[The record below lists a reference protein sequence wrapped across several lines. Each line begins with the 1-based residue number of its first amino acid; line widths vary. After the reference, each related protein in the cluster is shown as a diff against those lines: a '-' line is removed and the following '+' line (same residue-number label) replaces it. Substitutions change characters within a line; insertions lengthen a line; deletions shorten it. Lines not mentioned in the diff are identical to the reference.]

1 MPVSRVAGPDVRG
14 LIEALAERAQRAQ
27 ASRRLAQAVG
37 ACWLVVLLRDP
48 ATRAFRPAP
57 GFPQTLPGGP
67 TWTAL
72 IRCCD
77 EPGEFDTE
85 VAFPDRSHVNGAR
98 VFASADGVVLALIGG
113 RPLVTPSEVA
123 KECGLLFAL
132 LKSENEAQT
141 ASDEAFAA
149 RTASQRAAALASA
162 LDHARSEATAKA
174 VALRDAL
181 AEAQRL
187 NTEFR
192 LLNEQ
197 LEERVEREVAGRL
210 KVENALRQ
218 AQKMEAI
225 GQLTGGVAHDFN
237 NLLTVIMGGLE
248 NIKRQLDSPQGP
260 SSDKMKR
267 ARDMAFLAS
276 QRAAKLTQR
285 LLAFSRQ
292 QSLDP
297 KPLLIDDLVFGLSDL
312 LQRTLGETVRL
323 ETVATPG
330 LWHAYADRGELE
342 NALLNLA
349 LNARDAMPGG
359 GRLTIETSN
368 VYLDESYLASVAE
381 PVQAGQYV
389 MIAVTDTGHGMPP
402 EIIAQAFEPFFT
414 TKEAGKGTGLG
425 LSQVYGFV
433 RQSGGHVRIY
443 SELGQGATIKIYLPR
458 HSAPPAPEVKQEQR
472 AQVYGGNETIL
483 VVEDDEEVRAFTT
496 GVLRELGYG
505 VLEASTGECALGLL
519 AKGESVDLLFTDIV
533 LPDGMDGRR
542 LSHEALAV
550 RPHLKVLFTSGY
562 TRNAIVHN
570 GRLDAGLKLISKPF
584 TYDAL
589 ALKIRSVLDGE

>member
-1 MPVSRVAGPDVRG
+1 MSVSRVAGSELRR
-14 LIEALAERAQRAQ
+14 LIEALADRGQRGH
-27 ASRRLAQAVG
+27 ASRRLAQALG
-37 ACWLVVLLRDP
+37 ACWLVVLLRDSTTG
-48 ATRAFRPAP
+48 ALRPAP

-72 IRCCD
+72 IRRCD
-77 EPGEFDTE
+77 EAGEFATE
-85 VAFPDRSHVNGAR
+85 VAFPDRHHLNAAHV
-98 VFASADGVVLALIGG
+98 VASADGVVLALIGG
-113 RPLVTPSEVA
+113 RPFVTPTELA
-123 KECGLLFAL
+123 RQCGLFFAL

-141 ASDEAFAA
+141 ASEAALAA

-181 AEAQRL
+181 AEAARL
-187 NTEFR
+187 NAEFR
-192 LLNEQ
+192 RLNEQ
-197 LEERVEREVAGRL
+197 LEQRVEQEVAGRL

-248 NIKRQLDSPQGP
+248 NIGRQLNSPDGP
-260 SSDKMKR
+260 SPDKMKR

-285 LLAFSRQ
+285 LLAFSRRQ
-292 QSLDP
+292 PLDP
-297 KPLLIDDLVFGLSDL
+297 KPLRVDQLIFGLAEL

-330 LWHAYADRGELE
+330 LWHAFADRGELE

-349 LNARDAMPGG
+349 INARDAMPGG

-368 VYLDESYLASVAE
+368 AYLDESYLASVAE
-381 PVQAGQYV
+381 PVQPGQYV
-389 MIAVTDTGHGMPP
+389 MVAVTDTGHGMPP
-402 EIIAQAFEPFFT
+402 ETLAQVFEPFFT

-443 SELGQGATIKIYLPR
+443 SEPGQGATIKIYLPR
-458 HSAPPAPEVKQEQR
+458 H
-472 AQVYGGNETIL
+472 
-483 VVEDDEEVRAFTT
+483 FW
-496 GVLRELGYG
+496 
-505 VLEASTGECALGLL
+505 ASG
-519 AKGESVDLLFTDIV
+519 
-533 LPDGMDGRR
+533 PNDGRR
-542 LSHEALAV
+542 AARTSSTAVTKPYWSWKMTTMCGPSRRGSCGSWAIASSRLQRGGGARTARERGARRPPLHRHCAAGWNGRPAPFSRSPAV
-550 RPHLKVLFTSGY
+550 RPRLKVLFTSGY

-584 TYDAL
+584 TYHAL
-589 ALKIRSVLDGE
+589 AAKIRSVLDE